1 MAVAVTDSDIS
12 LDSSSGAA
20 PDWALPAV
28 LVGCAFG
35 FRIVIGYVFTQY
47 GGDAPGYTL
56 LAKNLVA
63 GRGYSIATHAPYV
76 ATDVRVPAYSL
87 LLAVPLSLATSHWSV
102 IVLNSLLGAISTLL
116 VWYIAR
122 GLKLTR
128 RLALWSTGIAAFCF
142 ATASFAGIAQ
152 SENLS
157 VPAVLAFVY
166 IVLIKPPRSMVT
178 LFVVGSLLAWVVAL
192 TRDELVI
199 FVVLT
204 AIVAARRL
212 RLRFLVSVLLVACFL
227 VGPGVW
233 VIRNEVQVHRTEL
246 VDPLM
251 SDSVLVATLNG
262 QNFSTPLYLESQQLA
277 FEPDTT
283 QGQRDQFQHQVDA
296 YAKHML
302 LHEPFTV
309 IENQATYYVEALFPP
324 PIYGV
329 TYISTSLFLARC
341 LWSLALLAE
350 YAFAAVGVFRW
361 WRTGR
366 RKDVVSVLLFPAFI
380 MVFMV
385 FVEPQPRFW
394 LPSVLLLLPLGV
406 EGAANFDFR
415 MLATKVWGPPLP
427 PKG

>member
-1 MAVAVTDSDIS
+1 MAVTESDIS
-12 LDSSSGAA
+12 LGTQPARKAPSWVAPAA
-20 PDWALPAV
+20 
-28 LVGCAFG
+28 LVASAFG
-35 FRIVIGYVFTQY
+35 FRILIGYVFTQY
-47 GGDAPGYTL
+47 GGDAPGYTV
-56 LAKNLVA
+56 LAKNLAA

-76 ATDVRVPAYSL
+76 ATDVRVPAYSA
-87 LLAVPLSLATSHWSV
+87 LLAAPFSLTTSHWSV
-102 IVLNSLLGAISTLL
+102 IVLNALLGAISTLL
-116 VWYIAR
+116 VWFIAR

-128 RLALWSTGIAAFCF
+128 GLALWSTGIAAFCF

-166 IVLIKPPRSMVT
+166 VVLIKPPRSTVA

-212 RLRFLVSVLLVACFL
+212 RLRFLVSVLLTACFL

-233 VIRNEVQVHRTEL
+233 VVRNEVQVHRTEL

-251 SDSVLVATLNG
+251 SDSVVVATLNG
-262 QNFSTPLYLESQQLA
+262 QNFSAPLYVDSQQLA
-277 FEPDTT
+277 FQPETT
-283 QGQRDQFQHQVDA
+283 QEQRDQFQQQVSV

-309 IENQATYYVEALFPP
+309 IENQATYYIEALFPV

-329 TYISTSLFLARC
+329 TYTSTSLFLARC

-350 YAFAAVGVFRW
+350 YIFAAVGVFQW

-394 LPSVLLLLPLGV
+394 LPSVLLLLPLAV
-406 EGAANFDFR
+406 EGAANFDSR
-415 MLATKVWGPPLP
+415 ALANKLWGPPQAS
-427 PKG
+427 KS

>member
-1 MAVAVTDSDIS
+1 MAATESDIF
-12 LDSSSGAA
+12 LDSSSRAA

-28 LVGCAFG
+28 LVGCAFV
-35 FRIVIGYVFTQY
+35 FRLVIGYFFTEY

-56 LAKNLVA
+56 LAKNLAA
-63 GRGYSIATHAPYV
+63 GRGYSIAAHAPYLP
-76 ATDVRVPAYSL
+76 TDVRVPAYSL
-87 LLAVPLSLATSHWSV
+87 LLAAPFSFTSSHWSV
-102 IVLNSLLGAISTLL
+102 IVLNALLGAFSTLL
-116 VWYIAR
+116 VWFIAR

-128 RLALWSTGIAAFCF
+128 GLALWSTGIAAFCF

-166 IVLIKPPRSMVT
+166 VVLIKPPQSTMA

-212 RLRFLVSVLLVACFL
+212 RLRFVFTVLLVACFL
-227 VGPGVW
+227 FAPGIW

-251 SDSVLVATLNG
+251 SDSVVVATLNG
-262 QNFSTPLYLESQQLA
+262 QNFSAPLYVDSQQLA
-277 FEPDTT
+277 FQPNTT
-283 QGQRDQFQHQVDA
+283 QAQRDQFQQQVSA
-296 YAKHML
+296 YAKHVL

-309 IENQATYYVEALFPP
+309 IENQATYYIEALFPV
-324 PIYGV
+324 PIYGI
-329 TYISTSLFLARC
+329 TYTSTSLFLARC

-350 YAFAAVGVFRW
+350 YIFAAVGVFQW

-394 LPSVLLLLPLGV
+394 LPSVLLLLPLAV
-406 EGAANFDFR
+406 EGAANFDYR
-415 MLATKVWGPPLP
+415 AHAHKLWGPRLP
-427 PKG
+427 SKN